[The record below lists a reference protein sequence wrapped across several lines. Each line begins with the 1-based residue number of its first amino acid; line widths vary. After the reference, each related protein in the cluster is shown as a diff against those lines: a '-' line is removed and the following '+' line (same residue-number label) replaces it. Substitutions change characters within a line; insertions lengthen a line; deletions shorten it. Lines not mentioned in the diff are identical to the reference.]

1 MKIYPDKRFRF
12 KHERKMKNKIFS
24 CAHFGKLN
32 FEIFFKD
39 FIFQEKNAINHSQF
53 FLSRSEKVKDYHTSL
68 SIFHNKTTKMTD
80 K

>member
-32 FEIFFKD
+32 LRK
-39 FIFQEKNAINHSQF
+39 KRN
-53 FLSRSEKVKDYHTSL
+53 
-68 SIFHNKTTKMTD
+68 
-80 K
+80 